1 MTGSAPRDP
10 TDPAV
15 VTPRPSLAA
24 LALIGL
30 VRLYQ
35 LLLSWALGGHC
46 RFHPSCSNYA
56 LAVLRTHGAWRGALH
71 SVRRVSKCHPF
82 HPGGWDPPPPAPE
95 TPSRERSRP
104 R

>member
-1 MTGSAPRDP
+1 MTEGDRDEEPR
-10 TDPAV
+10 TAEAA
-15 VTPRPSLAA
+15 PRPSFGAIV
-24 LALIGL
+24 LIAL

-35 LLLSWALGGHC
+35 ITLSWALGGHC

-95 TPSRERSRP
+95 KLFRERSRP